1 MNCVTISE
9 ELLAFRQ
16 RVAGCYVV
24 AFADL
29 STGMV
34 LASSTSEKVTQEKL
48 DQLCAAGFD
57 ALVGPKAACVAQQV
71 GASASA
77 GPHMAV
83 VATDLGVECF
93 VRSCHPA
100 QEALCFRVS
109 ERVHLD
115 ALFNEAFVLLER
127 LVGEV

>member
-1 MNCVTISE
+1 M
-9 ELLAFRQ
+9 
-16 RVAGCYVV
+16 
-24 AFADL
+24 
-29 STGMV
+29 
-34 LASSTSEKVTQEKL
+34 TQEKL
-48 DQLCAAGFD
+48 EQLSAARFY
-57 ALVGPKAACVAQQV
+57 AMLRPKAACVAQLV

-77 GPHMAV
+77 GPLMAV
-83 VATDLGVECF
+83 VATDLEVECY

>member
-1 MNCVTISE
+1 MNCVTIRE

-16 RVAGCYVV
+16 RVDGCHVV

-48 DQLCAAGFD
+48 DALCAAGFD
-57 ALVGPKAACVAQQV
+57 ALVGPKAICIVQHVGTSANTGPKVA
-71 GASASA
+71 A
-77 GPHMAV
+77 
-83 VATDLGVECF
+83 VATDAGIECF
-93 VRSCHPA
+93 VRTCHPA

-109 ERVHLD
+109 EQVD
-115 ALFNEAFVLLER
+115 IAALIKEASLLLEH
-127 LVGEV
+127 LAGDG